1 MLIQII
7 ATIFIIL
14 IIFPSLYSYLKR
26 ENLTLFGFLIW
37 VLFWILAIVIIWNPG
52 IIVFIGNTLGVERSI
67 DALIYIAI
75 ILLLFS
81 TMSGRIKINHCN
93 REITELV
100 REYATNNVKKPTQN
114 ESEKE

>member
-7 ATIFIIL
+7 TTIFIII
-14 IIFPSLYSYLKR
+14 IIFPSIYSYFKK

-37 VLFWILAIVIIWNPG
+37 VIFWILAIFIIWNPG
-52 IIVFIGNTLGVERSI
+52 IIVFVGETLGVERSI

-81 TMSGRIKINHCN
+81 SMSSRIKINHCN
-93 REITELV
+93 REITQIV
-100 REYATNNVKKPTQN
+100 RQYAINNVKEPNKDGR
-114 ESEKE
+114 EK